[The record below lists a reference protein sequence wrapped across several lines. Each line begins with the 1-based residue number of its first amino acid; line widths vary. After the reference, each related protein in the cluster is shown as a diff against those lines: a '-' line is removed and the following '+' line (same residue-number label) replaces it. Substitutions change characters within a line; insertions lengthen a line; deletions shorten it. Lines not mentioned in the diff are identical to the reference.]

1 MFFKKEQVEQAK
13 RMKIKLRT
21 ESSFERPETNAATS
35 DRTKSVKRPPVIT
48 FERPKLIYSL
58 LAPPV
63 LSSERPNLEVR
74 DVPIRPEKR
83 ISDPF
88 AFYLKINKLKFEVK
102 NFEDLKCSGG
112 ISISCSY
119 SMSHRPC

>member
-1 MFFKKEQVEQAK
+1 M
-13 RMKIKLRT
+13 
-21 ESSFERPETNAATS
+21 
-35 DRTKSVKRPPVIT
+35 KRPPVIT

-88 AFYLKINKLKFEVK
+88 SFYLKINKLKFEVK
-102 NFEDLKCSGG
+102 NFEDLKCSGWF
-112 ISISCSY
+112 SNTR
-119 SMSHRPC
+119 MFLAFLFLR

>member
-1 MFFKKEQVEQAK
+1 MLLGSSYIIRAPSKIPFKA
-13 RMKIKLRT
+13 T
-21 ESSFERPETNAATS
+21 AERA
-35 DRTKSVKRPPVIT
+35 KSVKRPPVIT

-88 AFYLKINKLKFEVK
+88 SFYLKINKLKFEVK
-102 NFEDLKCSGG
+102 NFEDLKCSGRFSKLWKINPTLIFG
-112 ISISCSY
+112 QV
-119 SMSHRPC
+119 RKKLN

>member
-1 MFFKKEQVEQAK
+1 MLPILIETAWCGVTRQLLPRYIIRVPSKLPFKA
-13 RMKIKLRT
+13 T
-21 ESSFERPETNAATS
+21 AERA
-35 DRTKSVKRPPVIT
+35 KSVKRPPVIT

-88 AFYLKINKLKFEVK
+88 SFYLKINKLKFEVK
-102 NFEDLKCSGG
+102 NFEDLKCSGWF
-112 ISISCSY
+112 SKLLKFE
-119 SMSHRPC
+119 RVR